1 MAALQE
7 GRGRQDDVGVTT
19 RFVAVDVDAYHE
31 FKIFEGGLEATRI
44 RRRESG
50 VSSDC
55 EEGSDLPLTGFLDF
69 VCQGRDGKFAH
80 HLGKVPDAAPPAT
93 GFEAPA
99 PRSFS
104 GSGTRGQGKH
114 RPTGPIEFSGQNIQ
128 YIGGPRGQGAKA
140 NRVNAD
146 SSVDDPA
153 LGMGQFSGQSPDD
166 GRVHT
171 AALGH
176 PLGRKGLNGYAH
188 LFEAVYMIGNVPQI
202 HEILFEEDMDHG
214 HQHHRIGARSHEKVF
229 VGEPRRSRAPRIE
242 DDNASSP
249 LANGF
254 QPSREI
260 RCCTQATVGFHGVRT
275 QHQ

>member
-1 MAALQE
+1 MEWGIGVCHVAFNHASNEKVIDLGRVGAGPLTAENQGQARQDIRLGRTLGLEDRGRVVGYVADREVCEGSVVMAALQE

-19 RFVAVDVDAYHE
+19 RFVAVDVDADHE

-50 VSSDC
+50 VSPDR
-55 EEGSDLPLTGFLDF
+55 EEGSDLPLSGFFDL
-69 VCQGRDGKFAH
+69 VGQGRDGKLAH

-104 GSGTRGQGKH
+104 GSGTRGPRKH
-114 RPTGPIEFSGQNIQ
+114 RPTGPIEFACQNIQ
-128 YIGGPRGQGAKA
+128 YIRGPRGQGAKPH
-140 NRVNAD
+140 RVNTD

-188 LFEAVYMIGNVPQI
+188 LFEAVYVIGNV
-202 HEILFEEDMDHG
+202 
-214 HQHHRIGARSHEKVF
+214 R
-229 VGEPRRSRAPRIE
+229 
-242 DDNASSP
+242 
-249 LANGF
+249 
-254 QPSREI
+254 
-260 RCCTQATVGFHGVRT
+260 
-275 QHQ
+275 